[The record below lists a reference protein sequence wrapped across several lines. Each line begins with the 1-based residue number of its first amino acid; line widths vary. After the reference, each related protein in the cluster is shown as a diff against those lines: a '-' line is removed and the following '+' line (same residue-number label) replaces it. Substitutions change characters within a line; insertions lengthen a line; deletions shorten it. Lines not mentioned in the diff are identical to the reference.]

1 MRVAALIDPHR
12 RGAADF
18 AREAERLGV
27 DSLWVPEV
35 WGYDALTGLAHVAA
49 HTTTIGL
56 GTFVVQLGS
65 RSPALLATSALSLQ
79 SLSGGRFRLGV
90 GVSGP
95 QVMEGWHGVRFDR
108 PVQATRETIEIIR
121 MVSRGDTLDHPG
133 QVYPLPLPDS
143 QGRALRPMVE
153 AATVAIYVAAM
164 GPANLSL
171 TGEVADGW
179 LANLFIPESA
189 EVFLEPL
196 RQGAAL
202 AGRDLAELDL
212 VAPVGVEVTV
222 DDAAGAEAAR
232 RHARGYAFTIG
243 AMGSGST
250 NFYNNALTRMGYGPA
265 VDEVERLWRAGRRD
279 EAADAV
285 PVDLGQLTNLVGT
298 EAAIAAR
305 IEQYARAGITTLLAK
320 LDGALDVQLGTL
332 ATLVDLAADTGPA

>member
-1 MRVAALIDPHR
+1 VRVAALIDPHR

-49 HTTTIGL
+49 HTATIGL

-95 QVMEGWHGVRFDR
+95 QVMEGWHGVRFDQ

-121 MVSRGDTLDHPG
+121 IVSRGDKLEHAG
-133 QVYPLPLPDS
+133 EIYPLPLPDS

-153 AATVAIYVAAM
+153 PAAVPIYVAAM
-164 GPANLSL
+164 GPANLRL

-189 EVFLEPL
+189 EAFLQPL
-196 RQGAAL
+196 RQGAAR

-212 VAPVGVEVTV
+212 VAPVAVEITA
-222 DDAAGAEAAR
+222 DDAAGDEAAR

-243 AMGSGST
+243 AMGSGRT
-250 NFYNNALTRMGYGPA
+250 NFYNNALARMGYGPEVA
-265 VDEVERLWRAGRRD
+265 EVERLWRAGRRD
-279 EAADAV
+279 EAAGAV
-285 PVDLGQLTNLVGT
+285 PVDLGRLTNLLGT
-298 EAAIAAR
+298 EATIAAR
-305 IEQYARAGITTLLAK
+305 MARYRQAGITTLLAK
-320 LDGALDVQLGTL
+320 LDGSPDEQLGTL
-332 ATLVDLAADTGPA
+332 AALVGLAASA